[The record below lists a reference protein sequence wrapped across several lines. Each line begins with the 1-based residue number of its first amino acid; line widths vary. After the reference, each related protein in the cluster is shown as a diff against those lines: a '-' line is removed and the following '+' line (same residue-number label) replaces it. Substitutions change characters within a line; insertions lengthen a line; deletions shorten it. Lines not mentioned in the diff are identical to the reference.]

1 MGEKL
6 QLYCETCEVLT
17 CKDCQLSEKHSGHKH
32 RENHEVVPD
41 VKIALNQAVSDV
53 RLKRNVLNEGRE
65 LMGTELSKVNIKE
78 NSLIVQLQEL
88 KSYMIT
94 KLDARFKELQ
104 TEVLKKVRV

>member
-1 MGEKL
+1 M
-6 QLYCETCEVLT
+6 
-17 CKDCQLSEKHSGHKH
+17 
-32 RENHEVVPD
+32 
-41 VKIALNQAVSDV
+41 ALNHYVLSFLDV
-53 RLKRNVLNEGRE
+53 RLKRNVLNEHKE

-104 TEVLKKVRV
+104 SEVLKKVSTLKSVP

>member
-1 MGEKL
+1 MKNFRRF
-6 QLYCETCEVLT
+6 
-17 CKDCQLSEKHSGHKH
+17 KIREKHVMNS
-32 RENHEVVPD
+32 
-41 VKIALNQAVSDV
+41 
-53 RLKRNVLNEGRE
+53 LKGRE

-104 TEVLKKVRV
+104 TEVLKKVRI

>member
-1 MGEKL
+1 MMN
-6 QLYCETCEVLT
+6 
-17 CKDCQLSEKHSGHKH
+17 S
-32 RENHEVVPD
+32 
-41 VKIALNQAVSDV
+41 
-53 RLKRNVLNEGRE
+53 LKGRE

-104 TEVLKKVRV
+104 TEVLKKVRVYNTYLFKMIETINLFCENLEDFN

>member
-1 MGEKL
+1 MKFFRRFRIR
-6 QLYCETCEVLT
+6 
-17 CKDCQLSEKHSGHKH
+17 EKHVMNS
-32 RENHEVVPD
+32 
-41 VKIALNQAVSDV
+41 
-53 RLKRNVLNEGRE
+53 LKGRE

>member
-1 MGEKL
+1 MMN
-6 QLYCETCEVLT
+6 
-17 CKDCQLSEKHSGHKH
+17 S
-32 RENHEVVPD
+32 
-41 VKIALNQAVSDV
+41 
-53 RLKRNVLNEGRE
+53 LKGRE

-88 KSYMIT
+88 KSYMIN

>member
-1 MGEKL
+1 MN
-6 QLYCETCEVLT
+6 
-17 CKDCQLSEKHSGHKH
+17 S
-32 RENHEVVPD
+32 
-41 VKIALNQAVSDV
+41 
-53 RLKRNVLNEGRE
+53 LKGRE

-104 TEVLKKVRV
+104 TEVLKKVRVYNTYLFKMIETINLFCENSEDFN

>member
-1 MGEKL
+1 MN
-6 QLYCETCEVLT
+6 
-17 CKDCQLSEKHSGHKH
+17 S
-32 RENHEVVPD
+32 
-41 VKIALNQAVSDV
+41 
-53 RLKRNVLNEGRE
+53 LKGRE

-104 TEVLKKVRV
+104 TEVLKKVRVYNTYLFKMIETINLFCENLEDFN

>member
-1 MGEKL
+1 MKFFL
-6 QLYCETCEVLT
+6 RFRIR
-17 CKDCQLSEKHSGHKH
+17 EKH
-32 RENHEVVPD
+32 VV
-41 VKIALNQAVSDV
+41 NS
-53 RLKRNVLNEGRE
+53 LKGRE

>member
-1 MGEKL
+1 MN
-6 QLYCETCEVLT
+6 
-17 CKDCQLSEKHSGHKH
+17 S
-32 RENHEVVPD
+32 
-41 VKIALNQAVSDV
+41 
-53 RLKRNVLNEGRE
+53 LKGRE

-104 TEVLKKVRV
+104 TEVLKKVQA

>member
-1 MGEKL
+1 MKFFRRF
-6 QLYCETCEVLT
+6 
-17 CKDCQLSEKHSGHKH
+17 KIREKHVMNS
-32 RENHEVVPD
+32 
-41 VKIALNQAVSDV
+41 
-53 RLKRNVLNEGRE
+53 LKGRE

>member
-1 MGEKL
+1 MKKFL
-6 QLYCETCEVLT
+6 RYKIRV
-17 CKDCQLSEKHSGHKH
+17 KHVMNS
-32 RENHEVVPD
+32 
-41 VKIALNQAVSDV
+41 
-53 RLKRNVLNEGRE
+53 LKGRE

>member
-1 MGEKL
+1 MKFFRRFEIR
-6 QLYCETCEVLT
+6 
-17 CKDCQLSEKHSGHKH
+17 EKHVMNS
-32 RENHEVVPD
+32 
-41 VKIALNQAVSDV
+41 
-53 RLKRNVLNEGRE
+53 LKGRE